1 MRRYRPAEIA
11 LRKVT
16 EKGDAFNE
24 RDFILQRG
32 VGRIILQQFVEAG
45 WIVAEPAA
53 LLGCPMYRLTEHGR
67 AGLIAANP

>member
-1 MRRYRPAEIA
+1 MRRYRPAEVA

-16 EKGDAFNE
+16 EKGDAFKE

-32 VGRIILQQFVEAG
+32 IGRLILRQCVEAG

-53 LLGCPMYRLTEHGR
+53 LLELPMYRLTEHGR
-67 AGLIAANP
+67 AGLNAATD